1 MASLPHRPPM
11 LLLWLPVTTL
21 ACCGLSAGDNQA
33 DAEQSRREPAGP
45 IERISGD
52 QGLKPVYYP
61 KRDQKAAA
69 VLDLGGAT
77 FLLNNSRNS
86 DPSEG
91 RDCRTGSL
99 PINKQPLN
107 LFAAP
112 GLTVRGGLIRGQVPL
127 GSDWKFTYCNSAA
140 VNLRQSPRVTINGI
154 RVGNAWD
161 GIRIG
166 PGSDEFIVRNVW
178 LSNIRD
184 DAVENDYLVSGRIEN
199 SLFDGVMQAV
209 ALMPNKAVNIPTS
222 SGTVTINGS
231 LILLRDYPFR
241 GRQRFGTLAKSD
253 ARAPA
258 LRMERSIIAIDSPD
272 GATWPEYWAN
282 GWDKLQFAS
291 NNLFLWL
298 SDRPPPAALSLPRR
312 GFKVVTGARARAL
325 WSDARRNW
333 INCHPQVA
341 RLPGDLQSRPS
352 QCRRASFGG
361 PGR

>member
-69 VLDLGGAT
+69 VLDLTGAT

-127 GSDWKFTYCNSAA
+127 WSDWKFTYCNSAA

-209 ALMPNKAVNIPTS
+209 ALMPNKAVNIPAS

-258 LRMERSIIAIDSPD
+258 LRVERSIIAIDSPD

-282 GWDKLQFAS
+282 GWDKVQFAS